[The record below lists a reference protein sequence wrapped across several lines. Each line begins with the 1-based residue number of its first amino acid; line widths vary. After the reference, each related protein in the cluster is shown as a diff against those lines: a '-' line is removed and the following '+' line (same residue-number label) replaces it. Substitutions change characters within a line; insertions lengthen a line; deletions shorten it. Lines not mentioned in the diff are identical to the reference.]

1 MTKLVV
7 LYAWK
12 EPHFQTL
19 LECAHAARK
28 LGLLYTGPLVQ
39 NAAGEIAES
48 VVYSTSESVQLLVDS
63 SKISTKPVVIS
74 YGFLE
79 SHLQRR
85 NYSYYRINYSYYPSS
100 VEGNAM
106 YWSSHVE
113 TTFWNAREEG
123 VGEFVSRVLDLTLR
137 DLKL

>member
-63 SKISTKPVVIS
+63 SKVSTKPVVVS

-79 SHLQRR
+79 SHLQ
-85 NYSYYRINYSYYPSS
+85 RINYSYYPSS